1 MDSKRQTFRVSIGKT
16 AKWMTAAY
24 FAVLLIFFSMSYL
37 FGVYDNP
44 TPESMALD
52 GSVAAILAAT
62 TLWCYWLSPKLITI
76 ESEELVIRRRIGRKA
91 IALSDI
97 IYIEKYDYMGRDI
110 RICGVGGV
118 FGFTGWF
125 KGEQG
130 KYFAY
135 VGNYHD
141 TVMVTTARRK
151 YLVSCDSPDELVVEV
166 RKRISGGGMA

>member
-1 MDSKRQTFRVSIGKT
+1 MDSKRQTFRVSIGKA

-24 FAVLLIFFSMSYL
+24 FAALLIFFGVSYL

-76 ESEELVIRRRIGRKA
+76 ESEELVIGRRIGRKA

-97 IYIEKYDYMGRDI
+97 IYIEKYDDMGRDI

-125 KGEQG
+125 KGKQG

-135 VGNYHD
+135 VGDYHN
-141 TVMVTTARRK
+141 TVMVATKRRR
-151 YLVSCDSPDELVVEV
+151 YLVSCDTPDELVAEV
-166 RKRISGGGMA
+166 SGRIGNRDSK

>member
-1 MDSKRQTFRVSIGKT
+1 MDSKRQTFRVSIGKA

-24 FAVLLIFFSMSYL
+24 FAVLLIFFGVSYV

-76 ESEELVIRRRIGRKA
+76 EGKELVIGRRIGRKA

-97 IYIEKYDYMGRDI
+97 I
-110 RICGVGGV
+110 
-118 FGFTGWF
+118 
-125 KGEQG
+125 
-130 KYFAY
+130 
-135 VGNYHD
+135 
-141 TVMVTTARRK
+141 
-151 YLVSCDSPDELVVEV
+151 
-166 RKRISGGGMA
+166 